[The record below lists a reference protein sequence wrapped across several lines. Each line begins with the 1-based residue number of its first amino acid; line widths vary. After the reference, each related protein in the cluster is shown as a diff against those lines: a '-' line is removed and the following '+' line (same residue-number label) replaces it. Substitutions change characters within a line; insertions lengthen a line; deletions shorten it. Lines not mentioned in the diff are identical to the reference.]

1 MDGLSPL
8 ELSPEEFRRLGHQL
22 VDALAD
28 HYRALPGLP
37 VTPRTSA
44 ADLTALLSE
53 PAPDQPGDP
62 DALLQR
68 VLADI
73 YTNSRHNGHPGF
85 FGYVASPGTPTT
97 ALGDL
102 LISALNTNVTG
113 WRSAPAGV
121 TIEQTV
127 IDWIRTWTGMPP
139 TTSGLFVSGGSM
151 ANFAGLAAARGA
163 MFPDVREQGLAGRR
177 ARIYASSEVHLSIPK
192 AAAML
197 GLGTDSVRFLP
208 CDGRMRLDPAAL
220 DQAIREDKAA
230 GIYPMCV
237 VASAGTAGTGAVDPL
252 AAIGEIAR
260 RHETWF
266 HIDASYGGFAVL
278 APSVHHYFEGMET
291 ADSISLDPHKWL
303 YLPLDCGCVLYR
315 DPAIAAR
322 AFAYQAEYT
331 RAVGLQGAEAFACW
345 DYGPELSRRFR
356 ALNVWLQVQTAGLDA
371 IREAIDQNIARARY
385 VEQLIHTSDDFEM
398 LCPVELSIFCFR
410 YHPPGYT
417 GDLDALNQRILARV
431 QKSGRSYV
439 SNASVHG
446 KFALRG
452 CVLNYRTREE
462 HMRLLLADIRET
474 AKEIQQE

>member
-1 MDGLSPL
+1 MDSEAGVSSL
-8 ELSPEEFRRLGHQL
+8 ELNPEEFRRLGHSL

-37 VTPRTSA
+37 VTPGTSA
-44 ADLTALLSE
+44 AQLTDLLRH

-62 DALLQR
+62 DALLRQ
-68 VLADI
+68 VLADV

-85 FGYVASPGTPTT
+85 FGYVASPGTPTA

-102 LISALNTNVTG
+102 LISVLNTNVTG

-127 IDWIRTWTGMPP
+127 IDWIREWTGMPE
-139 TTSGLFVSGGSM
+139 SAGGLFVSGGSM
-151 ANFAGLAAARGA
+151 ANFAGLAAARSA
-163 MFPDVREQGLAGRR
+163 LFPDVRERGLAGRP

-197 GLGTDSVRFLP
+197 GLGSEAVRLLP
-208 CDGRMRLDPAAL
+208 CDRNMRLDPGML
-220 DQAIREDKAA
+220 DEAMREDIAA
-230 GIYPMCV
+230 GMQPMCV

-252 AAIGEIAR
+252 AAIGNVAR
-260 RHETWF
+260 RYNAWF

-278 APSVHHYFEGMET
+278 APSVRHLFDGMEA

-303 YLPLDCGCVLYR
+303 YLPLDCGCVIYR
-315 DPAIAAR
+315 NPEVATR

-331 RAVGLQGAEAFACW
+331 RAVGLQGAEAFAYW

-371 IREAIDQNIARARY
+371 IREGIDRNIACARY
-385 VEQLIHTSDDFEM
+385 VEQLITDSEDFEM
-398 LCPVELSIFCFR
+398 LCPTELSIFCFR

-417 GDLDALNQRILARV
+417 GDLDDLNHRMLTRV
-431 QKSGRSYV
+431 QKSGHSYV

-446 KFALRG
+446 QFALRG
-452 CVLNYRTREE
+452 CVLNYRTEE
-462 HMRLLLADIRET
+462 RHMQLLLEEIRN
-474 AKEIQQE
+474 K